1 MLLRQQSRLEGLH
14 APRLFAVLLVIALAA
29 CASRP
34 YQPKPLDSV
43 AFKSRAQTQ
52 REGDFRVTAAVPSAE
67 EAEAIFGIP
76 VYKRRIQPVWLEV
89 ENRSRQPVRFAPVG
103 VDPSYMPPHEIWYM
117 HRKGFSKQGDKAMER
132 YLHEISMP
140 RIIPPGETRSGFVFT
155 HASPGTKGFNVDLFG
170 ADGQDENF
178 TFFIE
183 VPGFVPDHAAVDFEG
198 LYRPDEIRDLDIE
211 GLRAALAEL
220 PCCTADHS
228 GEQQGLPVGLAVVG
242 EGLDVLH
249 ALLRAGWFE
258 TVRPEDASDLA
269 KAQFLYGR
277 PPDAVFRIQRGGK
290 YDRNELRLW
299 LAPMRAEGEAVWL
312 AQITHY
318 IGRTTP
324 IGRALFDPRLDRDI
338 DDARDYMFQIMWYS
352 QGLEAFAWQS
362 AGEAVPVEKMRKDYN
377 GAEYFTDGFRAV
389 LWLSGAPFSL
399 LETRKLDWDVPP
411 YR

>member
-1 MLLRQQSRLEGLH
+1 
-14 APRLFAVLLVIALAA
+14 VLLVVALAA

-34 YQPKPLDSV
+34 YQPTPVDSV

-52 REGDFRVTAAVPSAE
+52 SEGNYRVTAAVPSAE
-67 EAEAIFGIP
+67 EAEAIFGLP

-89 ENRSRQPVRFAPVG
+89 ENRGRHQVRFAPVG
-103 VDPSYMPPHEIWYM
+103 VDRNYLPPHEVWYL
-117 HRKGFSKQGDKAMER
+117 HRKGFSKQGDKEMEK
-132 YLHEISMP
+132 YLYESAMP
-140 RIIPPGETRSGFVFT
+140 RIIPPGQTRSGFVFT
-155 HASPGTKGFNVDLFG
+155 SASPGTKGFNVDLFG
-170 ADGQDENF
+170 ADLQDESF

-198 LYRPDEIRDLDIE
+198 LYRPDEIRDFDVE

-220 PCCTADHS
+220 PCCTTDRS
-228 GEQQGLPVGLAVVG
+228 GEEQGLPVGLAVVG
-242 EGLDVLH
+242 EGEDVLH

-258 TVRPEDASDLA
+258 TVRPEDESDLA

-299 LAPMRAEGEAVWL
+299 LAPMRVEGEAVWL

-318 IGRTTP
+318 IGQTTS

-338 DDARDYMFQIMWYS
+338 DDARNYMFQIMWYS

-362 AGEAVPVEKMRKDYN
+362 AGEAVPIEEMREDYK
-377 GAEYFTDGFRAV
+377 GAEYFTDGFRSV
-389 LWLSGAPFSL
+389 LWLSGDPVSL
-399 LETRKLDWDVPP
+399 LETTNLNWDVPP

>member
-1 MLLRQQSRLEGLH
+1 MPVPRQSRIEGRH
-14 APRLFAVLLVIALAA
+14 ALRLFAALLVVALAA

-34 YQPKPLDSV
+34 YQPKPVDST

-52 REGDFRVTAAVPSAE
+52 REGNLRVTAAVPSAE

-89 ENRSRQPVRFAPVG
+89 ENRGRHRVRFAPVG
-103 VDPSYMPPHEIWYM
+103 VDRNYFPPHEVWYT
-117 HRKGFSKQGDKAMER
+117 HRKGFSKPGGKAMEK
-132 YLHEISMP
+132 YLHDIAMP

-155 HASPGTKGFNVDLFG
+155 NASPGTKGFNVDLFG
-170 ADGQDENF
+170 AGRQDGSS

-198 LYRPDEIRDLDIE
+198 LYRPDEIRDLDVE

-220 PCCTADHS
+220 PCCTTNRS

-242 EGLDVLH
+242 EGEDVLH

-258 TVRPEDASDLA
+258 TVRPEDESDLA
-269 KAQFLYGR
+269 RAQFLYGR

-290 YDRNELRLW
+290 YDRNELRFW
-299 LAPMRAEGEAVWL
+299 LAPMRVDGEPVWL
-312 AQITHY
+312 AQIAHY
-318 IGRTTP
+318 IGQTTP
-324 IGRALFDPRLDRDI
+324 IGRALFDPRLDPDI
-338 DDARDYMFQIMWYS
+338 DDGRNYMLQIMWYS
-352 QGLEAFAWQS
+352 QGLEALAWQS
-362 AGEAVPVEKMRKDYN
+362 GGEVVPIEEMRKDYK
-377 GAEYFTDGFRAV
+377 GAAYFTDGFRAV
-389 LWLSGAPFSL
+389 LWLSGDPVSL
-399 LETRKLDWDVPP
+399 LETRNMHWDVPP